1 MLKNINSKVNN
12 PKQDGIVGTKKT
24 KTIISIAVSPEAAD
38 KLKNVKNKSEYI
50 NNLILGY
57 GKESKIEKDIQ
68 EIKEMLSI
76 LPQVRSQFHT
86 VEKPIK
92 ESQAP
97 NKSDLLENAKTILG
111 DFDFL
116 GDS

>member
-1 MLKNINSKVNN
+1 MS
-12 PKQDGIVGTKKT
+12 TKKT
-24 KTIISIAVSPEAAD
+24 TISFTISQEATD

-68 EIKEMLSI
+68 EIKEMLSA
-76 LPQVRSQFHT
+76 LSQVRPQFHT
-86 VEKPIK
+86 IEKTAK
-92 ESQAP
+92 ESQGP

-116 GDS
+116 RVS

>member
-1 MLKNINSKVNN
+1 MN
-12 PKQDGIVGTKKT
+12 TKK
-24 KTIISIAVSPEAAD
+24 ISITISLDAAER
-38 KLKNVKNKSEYI
+38 LRNVKNKSEYI

-68 EIKEMLSI
+68 EIKEMLSV
-76 LPQVRSQFHT
+76 LSQVRPQFHT
-86 VEKPIK
+86 VEKTVK
-92 ESQAP
+92 ESQEP

-116 GDS
+116 RVS

>member
-1 MLKNINSKVNN
+1 MN
-12 PKQDGIVGTKKT
+12 TKK
-24 KTIISIAVSPEAAD
+24 ISITISMDAAER
-38 KLKNVKNKSEYI
+38 LRNVKNKSEYI

-68 EIKEMLSI
+68 EIKEMLSA
-76 LPQVRSQFHT
+76 LSQVRPQFHT
-86 VEKPIK
+86 VEKTAK

-97 NKSDLLENAKTILG
+97 NKSDLLENAKTILC

-116 GDS
+116 RVS